1 MPLGNFEGEV
11 LRLLAANRNPE
22 SFVAGAT
29 VLHGKQNS
37 PRYSQDIDLFHD
49 TAESIVDAV
58 TKDTATLT
66 ANGYSVENRNP
77 QPTFQRAF
85 VRKASQQ
92 TKIEW
97 VFDSAFR
104 FFPIEADPN
113 LGYRLNFWD
122 AATNKILALAG
133 RNEIRDYMDVIWLH
147 EQHLHLG
154 ALVWAASG
162 KDAGLTPDFILE
174 EAQRHSRFAAAEA
187 VKLELAKPVNL
198 VELKTRWLAALT
210 SARALIRALPA
221 EELGCL
227 YLDERGSPC
236 APNLDAPEFKKLTRH
251 FGSVKGAW
259 PRIASD

>member
-1 MPLGNFEGEV
+1 MPLGSFEREV
-11 LRLLAANRNPE
+11 LRLLASNRNPE

-29 VLHGKQNS
+29 VLHGKQTS
-37 PRYSQDIDLFHD
+37 PRYSQDIDIFHD
-49 TAESIVDAV
+49 TTESILDAV

-66 ANGYSVENRNP
+66 AQGYTVEIRNP

-85 VRKASQQ
+85 VRRADQQ

-104 FFPIEADPN
+104 FFPVEPDSD

-162 KDAGLTPDFILE
+162 KDAGLTPHFILE
-174 EAQRHSRFAAAEA
+174 EAQRHSRFAAAEVA
-187 VKLELAKPVNL
+187 KLELAKPINL
-198 VELKTRWLAALT
+198 VDLKSRWLTALT
-210 SARALIRALPA
+210 AARALIDRLPA

-227 YLDERGSPC
+227 YLDDRGNPC
-236 APNLDAPEFKKLTRH
+236 VPDPNTPGFGNLTRH

-259 PRIASD
+259 PRIVEE